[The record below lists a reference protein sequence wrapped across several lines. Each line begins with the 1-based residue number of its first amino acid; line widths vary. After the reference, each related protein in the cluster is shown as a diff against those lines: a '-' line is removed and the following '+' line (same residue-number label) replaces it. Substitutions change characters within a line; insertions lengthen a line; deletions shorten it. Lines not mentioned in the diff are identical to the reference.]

1 MSFAAGVTRTSI
13 RCGFAIIV
21 SATLVD
27 AMAMNQVGFGDAS
40 LPAVFCLAANITT
53 CLGWHGYKAVPLAA
67 GMARACI
74 LCGFAF
80 IVSLA
85 GVSAL
90 TLNKRGRCMLRP
102 RSWI

>member
-1 MSFAAGVTRTSI
+1 MTRARI

-27 AMAMNQVGFGDAS
+27 AITMNQVGFGDGS

-53 CLGWHGYKAVPLAA
+53 GLGRQGYKAMPLSA
-67 GMARACI
+67 GMASACI
-74 LCGFAF
+74 RRCFAV

-85 GVSAL
+85 GVYPI
-90 TLNKRGRCMLRP
+90 TMNQIGRCLLR
-102 RSWI
+102 R